1 MRCLSLLLSLCLV
14 LPRNAAG
21 QGIAVQAGRLFDT
34 TPMTGYRVSWLLPPL
49 GVLSADLG
57 GAFWQT
63 PGASQRLYGFEA
75 DASLFRGGRP
85 GVYMVGGVGAGIGA
99 GGAADWRSWSAG
111 LGYELLPVSFMSLGV
126 EGRWRAFM
134 PMNREGLE
142 FSLRLGANFGGG
154 TRNSPPSAR
163 ATPRGDKLASGASAE
178 RSDAPAV
185 LADVIEIAQEQLGTR
200 YQYGGE
206 GQAGDG
212 FDCSGLI
219 QYAYGQAGIAL
230 PRRSVD
236 QARAGIAVERSEGE
250 LRPGDI
256 LTFAQSGRRISHV
269 GLYLGDGR
277 FIHSASK
284 GVQISRLGTDD
295 PNGAWWYRRWVG
307 VRRIVTE
314 AR

>member
-1 MRCLSLLLSLCLV
+1 MRRLPFLLCLCV
-14 LPRNAAG
+14 LLPRIATG

-57 GAFWQT
+57 GALWQT

-111 LGYELLPVSFMSLGV
+111 LGYELLPGSFMSLGL
-126 EGRWRAFM
+126 EGRWRAFL
-134 PMNREGLE
+134 PMEREGLE

-154 TRNSPPSAR
+154 HRNAPPGAL
-163 ATPRGDKLASGASAE
+163 AVPPGEKIGAGTPAE
-178 RSDAPAV
+178 RADAPAV

-236 QARAGIAVERSEGE
+236 QARAGIAVERSERA
-250 LRPGDI
+250 LQAGDI
-256 LTFAQSGRRISHV
+256 LTFAQSGRRVSHV